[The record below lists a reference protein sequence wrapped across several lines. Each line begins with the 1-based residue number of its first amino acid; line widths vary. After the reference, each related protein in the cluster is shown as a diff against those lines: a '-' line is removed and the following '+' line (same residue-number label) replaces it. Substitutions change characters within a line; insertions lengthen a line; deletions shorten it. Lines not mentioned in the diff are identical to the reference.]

1 MSEEKNHI
9 TEYATYA
16 KVYIALLFL
25 TALNITIATYSHS
38 AWVAG
43 FIIFIAT
50 IQAAIALNWFMH
62 LKWDNKLLRML
73 VIFLFLLYIVV
84 ILITFLDYSFR

>member
-9 TEYATYA
+9 TEYTTYV

-43 FIIFIAT
+43 FIVLIAT

-62 LKWDNKLLRML
+62 LQWDNKLIRSL